1 MAPQRRGVAES
12 PERLFGRLL
21 LILRSKNRAT
31 SSSSGGLVVADP
43 GSGDDP
49 EAVEPAV
56 TEDREDLLGE
66 AWTVRGTVAIPAF
79 LPTAVS
85 RPASRADGSTF
96 VVFSSRT

>member
-31 SSSSGGLVVADP
+31 SSSSGGLDVADP

-56 TEDREDLLGE
+56 TENREDLFGGG
-66 AWTVRGTVAIPAF
+66 VDGTRNSSH
-79 LPTAVS
+79 S
-85 RPASRADGSTF
+85 RILADGGQQTGEPG
-96 VVFSSRT
+96 